1 MALNDLI
8 LQKRKPHVILI
19 KTVQDRSFKFKN
31 YTHTTMNLSR
41 RTDYALRAMVEL
53 GLVYAKQEYLSAKEI
68 SKRESIPIKFLEQ
81 ILAKL
86 KNEGY
91 VDSRI
96 GPGGGYI
103 LIKAPES
110 ITFGSIIRLFEGSV
124 APIGCI
130 SIEHPSYCSEK
141 WHCRFHVV
149 MAELRDAISGV
160 IDKKTLADVCEFE
173 NNPNLYKR

>member
-1 MALNDLI
+1 
-8 LQKRKPHVILI
+8 
-19 KTVQDRSFKFKN
+19 
-31 YTHTTMNLSR
+31 MNLSK

-53 GLVYAKQEYLSAKEI
+53 GLVYTKQEYLSAKEI

-103 LIKAPES
+103 LMKAPNL
-110 ITFGSIIRLFEGSV
+110 ITFGSIIRLFEGDV
-124 APIGCI
+124 APIGCV
-130 SIEHPSYCSEK
+130 SIEHPRFCSEK

-160 IDKKTLADVCEFE
+160 IDKRTLADVCEFE
-173 NNPNLYKR
+173 ISK